1 MHESGTCSK
10 VGTSEL
16 LLSTC
21 AGGVV
26 EHEYIGTC
34 AHING
39 TTLHCPIIG
48 NPCQLLT
55 D

>member
-48 NPCQLLT
+48 NPCQ
-55 D
+55 